1 MKILAIDTSGQTAST
16 ALIEDEKL
24 IGEFTQNDKLT
35 HSQTILPMVAEICEK
50 TNTDPKDVDYI
61 ACAVGPGSF
70 TGLRIGA
77 CNGKRSLSGTE
88 QAPSC
93 RSNFGCSGIS
103 YVYDGRYRLPHYGR
117 QAAAGLCLLL

>member
-1 MKILAIDTSGQTAST
+1 MKILAIDTSGQTASA

-50 TNTDPKDVDYI
+50 TNTDPKDGLY
-61 ACAVGPGSF
+61 CLRCGPRLF
-70 TGLRIGA
+70 YRA
-77 CNGKRSLSGTE
+77 AHRRRNGKRSLSGIE

-93 RSNFGCSGIS
+93 RSHFGCSGIS
-103 YVYDGRYRLPHYGR
+103 YVYDMCYRLPHYGR
-117 QAAAGLCLLL
+117 QTAAGLCLLL

>member
-1 MKILAIDTSGQTAST
+1 MKILAIDTSGQTASA

-61 ACAVGPGSF
+61 ADQIAKEIDAAF
-70 TGLRIGA
+70 IMA
-77 CNGKRSLSGTE
+77 E
-88 QAPSC
+88 Q
-93 RSNFGCSGIS
+93 NIIKENE
-103 YVYDGRYRLPHYGR
+103 
-117 QAAAGLCLLL
+117 